1 VVGLGGGRAPVP
13 PRHRHPPTS
22 QPSLLLSREP
32 PTSPGHPSH
41 HKNPA
46 RPAAARSFTRPA
58 LASFLRRALL
68 LKPQGQSGHFTG
80 ARAGTGT
87 VYGLVPAHS
96 QPTPPP
102 PPVRSLCHV
111 RFFQSNPRPAVP
123 SAFLTSFFF
132 SGTRAFCYRSR
143 ADKGDCQSATRNVW
157 NYWTTSN
164 TRSTRLRKKMT
175 MKNKRNVGG
184 SENAVRKE

>member
-132 SGTRAFCYRSR
+132 PEPELFVIVAAPIRATANLPLEMF
-143 ADKGDCQSATRNVW
+143 GITGLPATHAPLAYER
-157 NYWTTSN
+157 
-164 TRSTRLRKKMT
+164 R
-175 MKNKRNVGG
+175 
-184 SENAVRKE
+184 